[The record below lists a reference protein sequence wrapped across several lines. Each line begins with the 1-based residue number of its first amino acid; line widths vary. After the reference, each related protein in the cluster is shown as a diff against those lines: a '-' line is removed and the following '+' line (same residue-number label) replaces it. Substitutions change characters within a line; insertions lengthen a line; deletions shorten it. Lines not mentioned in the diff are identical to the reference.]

1 MTSSVL
7 KHFIFFSI
15 LYDCVIYNY
24 NMCDITFDLLSK
36 SKIIKIKI
44 KIKIKQKEKKRKSSL
59 IFTPLTII
67 LETVSQ
73 EVLELEWQCWLDKLY
88 RFSSSVI
95 TNELLTG
102 CDA

>member
-15 LYDCVIYNY
+15 LYDCVTYNY

-36 SKIIKIKI
+36 SKIIKI

-73 EVLELEWQCWLDKLY
+73 EVLELE
-88 RFSSSVI
+88 
-95 TNELLTG
+95 
-102 CDA
+102 